1 MVRSVRCKCG
11 GVSGEECQKYS
22 KNHTPTTNRNSKDY
36 DTDETEQK
44 HNIPEYQNSDDKE
57 EAVPLQQ
64 VLVVSQVLVVTL
76 RQVWM
81 VVTLLQVMHVPLG
94 SLLSCLWV
102 QSQSRV
108 LRMRGPVQRE
118 TSLQQKRPRKR
129 QKETKYVKGDL
140 EYVKRSM

>member
-81 VVTLLQVMHVPLG
+81 VVTLLQVQVLQVLHVPLG
-94 SLLSCLWV
+94 RL
-102 QSQSRV
+102 
-108 LRMRGPVQRE
+108 QRYPHF
-118 TSLQQKRPRKR
+118 QNRF
-129 QKETKYVKGDL
+129 
-140 EYVKRSM
+140 